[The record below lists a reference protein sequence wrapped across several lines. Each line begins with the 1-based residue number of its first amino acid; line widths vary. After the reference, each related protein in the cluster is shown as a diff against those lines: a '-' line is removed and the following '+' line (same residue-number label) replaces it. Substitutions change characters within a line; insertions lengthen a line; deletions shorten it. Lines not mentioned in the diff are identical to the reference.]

1 MTGKP
6 IAQVLTSLSGAGQR
20 SLRRF
25 SRGLDRLITPD
36 RLRNYPLILIIAGS
50 LGLLAATIIRI
61 TDPVVH
67 GAYLPDYLA
76 HWTGGRLLWDDSQ
89 NLYDPRTQ
97 SQVQSEAIGTSVGLS
112 WFVSPPIVAFLYAPL
127 ALIPYNVSGLVW
139 LVLSSA
145 LLVWCILSLAT
156 LAPNLMN
163 HNRKLVILAVLAA
176 PPTFELLGSGQDSA
190 VVLLLW
196 LIGIR
201 LFQTSHPLWAGAVLG
216 LGFAK
221 PQLVL
226 VIPLVLLATRNY
238 KALAAFSAVIAAVSG
253 VSLGLVGL
261 EGLGQWTGTL
271 SSPLYMT
278 EVQQG
283 QAWKMVGLPS
293 FIQALLPP
301 AWGAGIAPLLTAA
314 SLPIGAAVLLL
325 SILRLRNTGMDS
337 QSVWIATLAT
347 TVTFSPHLATYDAVL
362 FIPVVIFLLERRPTR
377 FLRVA
382 TVLAFALMWMVA
394 PLHVAALS
402 QPWPLSILD
411 APWSALPLAAIWLES
426 VRALRPGRLG
436 VPSQDADRSNPS
448 EGTTLTDVPPVKAH
462 RQQAGE

>member
-1 MTGKP
+1 MR
-6 IAQVLTSLSGAGQR
+6 VLNTTAGIGQR
-20 SLRRF
+20 SLRHLVRAVD
-25 SRGLDRLITPD
+25 GLITPT
-36 RLRNYPLILIIAGS
+36 RLRNYPLILIVAGS
-50 LGLLAATIIRI
+50 LGLVAATIIRI
-61 TDPVVH
+61 MDPATH
-67 GAYLPDYLA
+67 GAFLPDYLA
-76 HWTGGRLLWDDSQ
+76 HWTGGRLLWDDPH

-97 SQVQSEAIGTSVGLS
+97 NQVQSESIGTTTGLA
-112 WFVSPPIVAFLYAPL
+112 WFVSPPIVAALYAPL

-139 LVLSSA
+139 LGLSSA
-145 LLVWCILSLAT
+145 LLVWCVLSLAT
-156 LAPNLMN
+156 LAPKLMK
-163 HNRKLVILAVLAA
+163 HKRKLVVLAVLAA

-201 LFQTSHPLWAGAVLG
+201 LFQTNHPLWAGAVLG

-226 VIPLVLLATRNY
+226 LIPLVLLATRNY
-238 KALAAFSAVIAAVSG
+238 RALAAFSAVVAAVSG
-253 VSLGLVGL
+253 VSLALVGL
-261 EGLGQWTGTL
+261 DGVGKWTAAI
-271 SSPLYMT
+271 SSPLYMV

-293 FIQALLPP
+293 FVQALLPP
-301 AWGAGIAPLLTAA
+301 AWGAAIAPLLTAA
-314 SLPIGAAVLLL
+314 SLPIGAAILLL
-325 SILRLRNTGMDS
+325 PILRLRNTGMDS
-337 QSVWIATLAT
+337 QAVWIATLAT

-362 FIPVVIFLLERRPTR
+362 FIPVVIFLLERRSTT

-394 PLHVAALS
+394 PLHIAALS

-426 VRALRPGRLG
+426 IRALRPGRLG
-436 VPSQDADRSNPS
+436 MPSQEAYSSSASNR
-448 EGTTLTDVPPVKAH
+448 TTLTEHPPVKADKTEG
-462 RQQAGE
+462 Q

>member
-1 MTGKP
+1 MQ
-6 IAQVLTSLSGAGQR
+6 IFSNLSGAGQR

-25 SRGLDRLITPD
+25 SQGLDRLITPD
-36 RLRNYPLILIIAGS
+36 RLRNYPLILIITGS
-50 LGLLAATIIRI
+50 IGLIAATIIRI
-61 TDPVVH
+61 MDPAVH
-67 GAYLPDYLA
+67 GAFLPDYLA
-76 HWTGGRLLWDDSQ
+76 HWTGGRLLWENPQ

-97 SQVQSEAIGTSVGLS
+97 SQVQNEAIGPPVGLS

-127 ALIPYNVSGLVW
+127 ALIPYNLSGLVW

-156 LAPNLMN
+156 LAPKLMV
-163 HNRKLVILAVLAA
+163 HKRKLVILAVLAA

-190 VVLLLW
+190 FVLLLW

-216 LGFAK
+216 LGIVK
-221 PQLVL
+221 PQLVI

-238 KALAAFSAVIAAVSG
+238 KALAAFSAVIAAISG

-261 EGLGQWTGTL
+261 EGLGQWTGAL
-271 SSPLYMT
+271 SSPLYMA

-293 FIQALLPP
+293 FVQALLPP
-301 AWGAGIAPLLTAA
+301 AWDAGIAPLLTVA
-314 SLPIGAAVLLL
+314 SLPIGAAILLL
-325 SILRLRNTGMDS
+325 SILRLRNTGTDS
-337 QSVWIATLAT
+337 QAVWIATLST

-362 FIPVVIFLLERRPTR
+362 LIPVVIFLLERRSTR
-377 FLRVA
+377 YLRVA
-382 TVLAFALMWMVA
+382 TVLTFALMWMVA
-394 PLHVAALS
+394 PLHIAALS
-402 QPWPLSILD
+402 QAWPLSILD

-426 VRALRPGRLG
+426 LRALRSGRLG
-436 VPSQDADRSNPS
+436 GLSQEADGSNPS
-448 EGTTLTDVPPVKAH
+448 ERTTLTDGPPFKPD
-462 RQQAGE
+462 RQQASD